1 METPTWLLVL
11 FFGAAILLLVA
22 LTIYLVKR
30 GIDFRNAPEA
40 GSPAPSPC
48 ALFTRVPR
56 GAIQHHLCQSRTMP
70 FQWGSTPLLLG
81 SRRIEG
87 HRWCGPLVSPTSKP
101 ADGECTGSARRHR
114 ALSALRQREE
124 DANEDQQR
132 RGHHREDRCVT
143 LSHLLTLLTPWRTA
157 RNGPSFRVPRARP
170 GHPPRRP
177 SEGRDRR

>member
-56 GAIQHHLCQSRTMP
+56 GGHTASLMP
-70 FQWGSTPLLLG
+70 ISYYALPMGFDP
-81 SRRIEG
+81 
-87 HRWCGPLVSPTSKP
+87 SP
-101 ADGECTGSARRHR
+101 ARF
-114 ALSALRQREE
+114 
-124 DANEDQQR
+124 
-132 RGHHREDRCVT
+132 T
-143 LSHLLTLLTPWRTA
+143 
-157 RNGPSFRVPRARP
+157 
-170 GHPPRRP
+170 
-177 SEGRDRR
+177 